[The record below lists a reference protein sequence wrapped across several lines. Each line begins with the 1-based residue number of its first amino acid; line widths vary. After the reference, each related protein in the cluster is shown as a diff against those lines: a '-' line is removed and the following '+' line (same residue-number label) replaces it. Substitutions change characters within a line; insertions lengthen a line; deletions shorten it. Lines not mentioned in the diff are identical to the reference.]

1 MLQNQTYMAKLS
13 AKMTATDI
21 SLIKAFS
28 NKDGSVDG
36 EGSSSQTAG
45 VENVNIKQ
53 QSSIF
58 LNY

>member
-1 MLQNQTYMAKLS
+1 MAKLS

-28 NKDGSVDG
+28 NKDGNVDG
-36 EGSSSQTAG
+36 EGSWSQTAG
-45 VENVNIKQ
+45 VENVNLKQ